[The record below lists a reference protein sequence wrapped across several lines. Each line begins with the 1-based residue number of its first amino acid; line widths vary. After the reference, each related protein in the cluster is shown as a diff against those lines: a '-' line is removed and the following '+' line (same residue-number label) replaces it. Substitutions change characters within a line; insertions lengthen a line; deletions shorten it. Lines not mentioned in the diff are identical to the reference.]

1 MTSRVVTVLA
11 GGAML
16 RHFLIF
22 SALLIGF
29 SAFAQEAKT
38 SVKPAPTGSGVIPVE
53 AVRQANPVKPTPE
66 SIAKGKKWYGYDC
79 AMCHGKDGDGKG
91 DVGTDMKVKASDFSA
106 LATLKDRTDGELFY
120 IIKNGKGPMPPEGDR
135 LKDNELWNLVNYI
148 RTFSP
153 KKTATEEKAPH

>member
-1 MTSRVVTVLA
+1 
-11 GGAML
+11 ML

-22 SALLIGF
+22 SAFLFGF
-29 SAFAQEAKT
+29 SASAQETQAPAK
-38 SVKPAPTGSGVIPVE
+38 SAPPASDVIPV
-53 AVRQANPVKPTPE
+53 AAARQANPVKSTPE

-91 DVGTDMKVKASDFSA
+91 EVGTDMKVKVSDFSA

-120 IIKNGKGPMPPEGDR
+120 IIKNGKGSMPPEGDR
-135 LKDNELWNLVNYI
+135 LKPDELWNLVNYI

-153 KKTATEEKAPH
+153 KKNPPDEKAPH